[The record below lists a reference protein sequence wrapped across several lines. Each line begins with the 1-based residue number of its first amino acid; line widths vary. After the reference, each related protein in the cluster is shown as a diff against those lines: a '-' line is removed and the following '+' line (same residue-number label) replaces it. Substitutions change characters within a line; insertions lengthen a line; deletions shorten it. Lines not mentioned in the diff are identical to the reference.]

1 MVPLVGAKN
10 LYQMLWVLGDGLM
23 VQAGGGWGSPASVVA
38 PELSSVSVKFELALM
53 ALAKLSFG
61 GGGPVMGKLNGLDLP
76 PAGGG
81 VKTVKPPFPSVV
93 ISLAVMATVIWVGE
107 QGADAKGAWVTPR
120 NDTMEPTPEV
130 VLQLKALPLACR
142 V

>member
-1 MVPLVGAKN
+1 MVPLAGAKN

-81 VKTVKPPFPSVV
+81 GKNGKAPTPSVGV
-93 ISLAVMATVIWVGE
+93 SPGGM
-107 QGADAKGAWVTPR
+107 
-120 NDTMEPTPEV
+120 
-130 VLQLKALPLACR
+130 
-142 V
+142 

>member
-1 MVPLVGAKN
+1 MVPLAGAKN

-38 PELSSVSVKFELALM
+38 PELSSASVKFELALM

-81 VKTVKPPFPSVV
+81 GKTGTPPFPLVV
-93 ISLAVMATVIWVGE
+93 ISLAVMATVIWG
-107 QGADAKGAWVTPR
+107 GAQRAASVSG
-120 NDTMEPTPEV
+120 
-130 VLQLKALPLACR
+130 
-142 V
+142 